1 MLGRKSYEK
10 AEVDR
15 ARASIRAQLDAY
27 EKLAGTGPG
36 PALDDFDRQFFN
48 NMVLVLDRPF
58 VHRLRGSTGKDGNA
72 LNEVELIVESLLN
85 NDGVFRGNNV
95 IQYDAGTSVV
105 ELSPGQRIQLT
116 EDDFDRLSEAFFSEL
131 ERKFL

>member
-10 AEVDR
+10 EEVARGR
-15 ARASIRAQLDAY
+15 ANIRAQLDAY
-27 EKLAGTGPG
+27 AKLAGNAPG
-36 PALDDFDRQFFN
+36 PARDDFDRQFFN
-48 NMVLVLDRPF
+48 NMILVLDRPF

-95 IQYDAGTSVV
+95 IQYDAGKSVV
-105 ELSPGQRIQLT
+105 KLSPGQRIQLT
-116 EDDFDRLSEAFFSEL
+116 ESDFDQLSEAFFTEL
-131 ERKFL
+131 EKRFL